1 MTTTRTRFRRVKLV
15 AVQGAALAVAAVFLI
30 VGVAGFVPGL
40 TSRLDRLQWYGHH
53 SDPGAQLLGTF
64 DISVAHNLVHLAFGI
79 AGLLMARTFARARL
93 YLIGGGLIY
102 LALWIYGLTS
112 MTPRELL
119 PLNSADNWLH
129 FGLGLVMVLLGFTL
143 AGSRVPTG
151 ADGEI
156 LVPE

>member
-15 AVQGAALAVAAVFLI
+15 AVQGAALAVATVFLI
-30 VGVAGFVPGL
+30 LGVAGFVPGL

-53 SDPGAQLLGTF
+53 SGPGAQLLGTF

-129 FGLGLVMVLLGFTL
+129 FGVGLVMVLLGFTL